1 MNISGIGYMDNRDD
15 KSCQIL
21 PSILPEITINVTD
34 KDYYIYGP
42 ILEERRK
49 LKNEEI

>member
-1 MNISGIGYMDNRDD
+1 MNISGIGYVDNRDD

-21 PSILPEITINVTD
+21 PDVLPTIDITGKED
-34 KDYYIYGP
+34 YIYESV
-42 ILEERRK
+42 LEERRK